1 MQKDRLIELLEDQ
14 IRSLKEQLEAAARRE
29 EHGRLLIC
37 ELTMQ
42 VRQLTESVHS
52 LEEALTL
59 KNGKLKKQENISRG
73 LGKLISNES
82 EKQVPGKAEAV
93 RQTSPSR
100 PCPSPKERGNN
111 KSKRKEH
118 FELEEKVIE
127 VNPEHPLFSIS
138 LAKFMGYRDSIRYVY
153 TPPKFEK
160 LVYRQ
165 NIYSLN
171 GTVFCGSAPQ
181 APFLNSN
188 YDGSFVAG
196 LCQLRYIY
204 SMSVERII
212 GFFRESGF
220 ELEKPTAHHLLGR
233 AAEVLENLY
242 RALRMAVLEDSYLC
256 CDESYHKVLVEEK
269 NSKGKGVRQGYIWAA
284 VAVKQKLILYLY
296 ENGSRSGK
304 VLFDLLSQYEGT
316 VQSDAYS
323 PYRKLESDAYPGI
336 KRIACLQH
344 VKRKFLEVQEEPDA
358 QKIVELTNKL
368 YQKEHEHCVG
378 RQGWTDKDNLRHRK
392 RYAPQILSEI
402 KRELLRIKSKPD
414 LLPKSE
420 MAGAVDYML
429 SQWEAIKG
437 IFTEGYYY
445 LDNNLV
451 ERYNRY
457 ISLSRRNSLFFGSH
471 KGAERGALF
480 YSLACSCRMQ
490 GINTFEY
497 ITEVINKAAKLP
509 PNTDIKVYRNL
520 LPDKWKENRSRIE
533 TYRGDATSIFFE
545 GGDGIAETLT

>member
-29 EHGRLLIC
+29 EHGQLLIC

-82 EKQVPGKAEAV
+82 EKQVPGKAEVV
-93 RQTSPSR
+93 RQTAPSR

-269 NSKGKGVRQGYIWAA
+269 NSRGKGVRQGYIWAA

-304 VLFDLLSQYEGT
+304 VLFDLLSEYEGT

-344 VKRKFLEVQEEPDA
+344 VKRKFLEVQEEPEA

-402 KRELLRIKSKPD
+402 KWELLRIKSKPD

-509 PNTDIKVYRNL
+509 PIGGSFAALLITSVIYSKVFIPCIL
-520 LPDKWKENRSRIE
+520 HEQASE
-533 TYRGDATSIFFE
+533 
-545 GGDGIAETLT
+545 

>member
-29 EHGRLLIC
+29 EHGQLLIC

-93 RQTSPSR
+93 RQTAPSR

-233 AAEVLENLY
+233 AAEMLENLY
-242 RALRMAVLEDSYLC
+242 RALRMAVLKDSYLC

-269 NSKGKGVRQGYIWAA
+269 NSRGKGVRQGYIWAA

-304 VLFDLLSQYEGT
+304 VLFDLLSEYEGT

-480 YSLACSCRMQ
+480 YSPACSCRMQ

-497 ITEVINKAAKLP
+497 ITKVINKAAKLP

-533 TYRGDATSIFFE
+533 T
-545 GGDGIAETLT
+545 

>member
-29 EHGRLLIC
+29 EHGQLLIC

-82 EKQVPGKAEAV
+82 EKQVPGKAEVV
-93 RQTSPSR
+93 RQTAPSR

-242 RALRMAVLEDSYLC
+242 RALRTAVLEDSYLC

-269 NSKGKGVRQGYIWAA
+269 NSRGKGVRQGYIWAA
-284 VAVKQKLILYLY
+284 VAVRQKLILYLY

-304 VLFDLLSQYEGT
+304 VLFDLLSEYEGT

-533 TYRGDATSIFFE
+533 T
-545 GGDGIAETLT
+545 

>member
-1 MQKDRLIELLEDQ
+1 MTAHDLYTRTLSDYKSCLC
-14 IRSLKEQLEAAARRE
+14 S
-29 EHGRLLIC
+29 
-37 ELTMQ
+37 
-42 VRQLTESVHS
+42 SP
-52 LEEALTL
+52 ALTL
-59 KNGKLKKQENISRG
+59 RSYCRERHVNYHGMCLWLSRHG
-73 LGKLISNES
+73 I
-82 EKQVPGKAEAV
+82 
-93 RQTSPSR
+93 
-100 PCPSPKERGNN
+100 
-111 KSKRKEH
+111 
-118 FELEEKVIE
+118 
-127 VNPEHPLFSIS
+127 
-138 LAKFMGYRDSIRYVY
+138 SIRELHPSSPDMLYGV
-153 TPPKFEK
+153 TITFPDG
-160 LVYRQ
+160 V
-165 NIYSLN
+165 
-171 GTVFCGSAPQ
+171 TVSIKQGS
-181 APFLNSN
+181 PFSVNRFI
-188 YDGSFVAG
+188 D
-196 LCQLRYIY
+196 RY
-204 SMSVERII
+204 
-212 GFFRESGF
+212 
-220 ELEKPTAHHLLGR
+220 
-233 AAEVLENLY
+233 
-242 RALRMAVLEDSYLC
+242 
-256 CDESYHKVLVEEK
+256 
-269 NSKGKGVRQGYIWAA
+269 NSKI
-284 VAVKQKLILYLY
+284 
-296 ENGSRSGK
+296 
-304 VLFDLLSQYEGT
+304 
-316 VQSDAYS
+316 
-323 PYRKLESDAYPGI
+323 
-336 KRIACLQH
+336 
-344 VKRKFLEVQEEPDA
+344 QEEESCL
-358 QKIVELTNKL
+358 VELTNKL

-533 TYRGDATSIFFE
+533 T
-545 GGDGIAETLT
+545 